1 MSPSLL
7 YLKPLRNGDTFLHLI
22 YKSKKKERNTL
33 YLSVN
38 AFSTKVPI
46 GTLFLTSS
54 TSSLFQAFR

>member
-1 MSPSLL
+1 MVI
-7 YLKPLRNGDTFLHLI
+7 LKEVRGGGGVGGGGGGQ
-22 YKSKKKERNTL
+22 KERNTL